1 MRFLLL
7 LLLLQSLASS
17 VLCLGKLIVGI
28 NKYSHDAAICI
39 VDEGGK
45 IKAQKKVATC
55 PVAIEA
61 YLARHAP
68 DLGSGRY
75 GDRPSGSLALE

>member
-1 MRFLLL
+1 MGRT
-7 LLLLQSLASS
+7 S
-17 VLCLGKLIVGI
+17 VTTYAALDV
-28 NKYSHDAAICI
+28 SQDATAICI